1 MLLFAFFIYII
12 HFHIRNN
19 SFWRSVLVERHHI
32 FINSIWKKKRKK
44 ERKTLLYMCN
54 TSWKCSSNT
63 IRLYIC
69 YTTHSLC
76 CLNKRKWSGPDA
88 GGRRAPLQKADTAVD
103 NGVGL
108 FNHSGIAVLWRGA
121 VRGNGRFPDG
131 FRSLY
136 VFSSLCSPEIRELY
150 QYYIGQSK
158 CPASLCTMISTSV
171 KDWAG

>member
-1 MLLFAFFIYII
+1 MLY
-12 HFHIRNN
+12 N
-19 SFWRSVLVERHHI
+19 
-32 FINSIWKKKRKK
+32 
-44 ERKTLLYMCN
+44 TLSL
-54 TSWKCSSNT
+54 
-63 IRLYIC
+63 
-69 YTTHSLC
+69 SLC

-88 GGRRAPLQKADTAVD
+88 GGRRALLQKAATAVD

-121 VRGNGRFPDG
+121 MRERGNGRFPDG

-158 CPASLCTMISTSV
+158 CPASLSLCTMISTSV
-171 KDWAG
+171 KD